1 MSEIDQSD
9 FGGRKPPSVLGSEGF
24 IDRVKGKFF
33 SRKRHE
39 EVPESR
45 LLAPDVER
53 IKETVCKAYGVD
65 KTHLFVMRRGISNE
79 PRNVTI
85 YLLRRLRED
94 RLNEL
99 VL

>member
-1 MSEIDQSD
+1 M
-9 FGGRKPPSVLGSEGF
+9 KLPSVLGSESF

-33 SRKRHE
+33 SRKGHE

-65 KTHLFVMRRGISNE
+65 KTQLSVNTVHFACR
-79 PRNVTI
+79 
-85 YLLRRLRED
+85 
-94 RLNEL
+94 
-99 VL
+99 